1 MQNKE
6 MIDKYLA
13 ARFPYH
19 LNYRADLHD
28 VPPVPYCSSWR
39 WVDQSEFSLIP
50 RIFPHEPMIRCS
62 YDVAAS
68 LALCSGYCPPPN
80 PQPHI
85 VGYSEYLD
93 TAYRFS
99 FW

>member
-6 MIDKYLA
+6 MIEEYLA
-13 ARFPYH
+13 THFPYH
-19 LNYRADLHD
+19 LNYRVDLRD
-28 VPPVPYCSSWR
+28 VPPVSYGSSWK

-50 RIFPHEPMIRCS
+50 QVFPHEPMIRCS

-68 LALCSGYCPPPN
+68 VALCGGYYLPPD
-80 PQPHI
+80 PQPYI
-85 VGYSEYLD
+85 VGHSEYLN
-93 TAYRFS
+93 TAYRFC